1 MTPQEAYNKG
11 LTDAEDRI
19 IDNLINLLND
29 PTHDVPFLN
38 PKLEIVR
45 HIIKDRSDYYHNL
58 AKRINNMGNS
68 FKKKLAQQKDYLDKS
83 QINN

>member
-1 MTPQEAYNKG
+1 MNLNDAYCKG

-29 PTHDVPFLN
+29 PNHDVPFLN

-45 HIIKDRSDYYHNL
+45 HIVKDRSDYYHNL
-58 AKRINNMGNS
+58 AKRINNMGGS
-68 FKKKLAQQKDYLDKS
+68 FKKKLKEQKEYLEKAR
-83 QINN
+83 